1 MLRAYLILSVP
12 TKNPTQNTGKFL
24 EVMGMLSTY
33 LGCSNDIIGVYMSK
47 LIKRFSLN
55 MYNFFVYQINLHKAK
70 NSNSKD
76 WKNTMINQT
85 LVFYDHWGINEA
97 SQVFWGPWVYEEYI
111 KRITEGWG
119 GDKPINWKLFHRYI

>member
-12 TKNPTQNTGKFL
+12 TENPTQNTGKFL
-24 EVMGMLSTY
+24 EVMGMLSTC

-70 NSNSKD
+70 NNNSKD

-85 LVFYDHWGINEA
+85 LVFYDH
-97 SQVFWGPWVYEEYI
+97 
-111 KRITEGWG
+111 
-119 GDKPINWKLFHRYI
+119 